1 MNSFN
6 HWVVV
11 GGAGRAARDRRRRLV
26 RTSPAVPTAEQGAVG
41 VERERRS
48 RMRFDTVC
56 VCCVCLDRS
65 DISLV
70 VTCTEGC

>member
-11 GGAGRAARDRRRRLV
+11 GGAGRGARPPPTVV
-26 RTSPAVPTAEQGAVG
+26 RTSATVPTAEQGAVAVG
-41 VERERRS
+41 VEREHRS
-48 RMRFDTVC
+48 RMRFGTVC
-56 VCCVCLDRS
+56 VRLDRS